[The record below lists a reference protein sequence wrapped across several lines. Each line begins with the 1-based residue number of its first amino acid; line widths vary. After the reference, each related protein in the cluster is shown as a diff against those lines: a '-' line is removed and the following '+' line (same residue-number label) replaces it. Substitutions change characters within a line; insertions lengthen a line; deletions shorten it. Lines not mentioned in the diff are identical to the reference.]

1 MRDRVALIT
10 GGASGIGRALGE
22 AMAAR
27 GASVVLVDRQ
37 HEMAQQVA
45 DEITGRGGTARALEL
60 DVRESRQWE
69 RVVDGVERTEGRI
82 DYLFNNAGIGIGGEI
97 CDYELATWDDVIDVN
112 LRGVAYGVHHVY
124 PIMRRQGSGH
134 IINTASMAGLLS
146 FGGAGSYVTTK
157 HAVVGMSKALRVEAR
172 RHGVR
177 VSVLCPGA
185 IQTPILSGGK
195 YGGFVGSINADA
207 TKKVWQWMRP
217 MQVDDFAQVVLKDVE
232 RNEPYIIVPRWWK
245 SFWVLERIAPRLSN
259 RMFTVLH
266 GLAMKQAGVR

>member
-27 GASVVLVDRQ
+27 GARIVLVDRQ
-37 HEMAQQVA
+37 TEVA
-45 DEITGRGGTARALEL
+45 EEVATLIEGRGGRARALEL
-60 DVRESRQWE
+60 DVREARQWQ
-69 RVVDGVERTEGRI
+69 RVVDDVMRREGRI

-97 CDYELATWDDVIDVN
+97 SDYELSTWDEVIDVN

-172 RHGVR
+172 QHGVR

-207 TKKVWQWMRP
+207 TERVWKMMRP
-217 MQVDDFAQVVLKDVE
+217 MQVDDFAQIVLEDVK
-232 RNEPYIIVPRWWK
+232 RNEAYIIVPRWWK
-245 SFWVLERIAPRLSN
+245 TVWALERFAPRLSN
-259 RMFTVLH
+259 RLFSTLH
-266 GLAMKQAGVR
+266 GLALKQIR

>member
-27 GASVVLVDRQ
+27 GAQVVLVDRQ
-37 HEMAQQVA
+37 TEVAHEVA
-45 DEITGRGGTARALEL
+45 DTITRRGGRARALEL
-60 DVRESRQWE
+60 DVREARQWQ
-69 RVVDGVERTEGRI
+69 RVVDDVMRSEGRI

-97 CDYELATWDDVIDVN
+97 SDYDLATWDEVIDVN

-124 PIMRRQGSGH
+124 PIMCRQGTGH

-172 RHGVR
+172 QHGVR
-177 VSVLCPGA
+177 ISVLCPGA

-195 YGGFVGSINADA
+195 YGGFVGKISPEL
-207 TKKVWQWMRP
+207 TEKVWKLMRP
-217 MQVDDFAQVVLKDVE
+217 MQVDAFAQVVLKDVE
-232 RNEPYIIVPRWWK
+232 RNEAYIIVPRWWK
-245 SFWVLERIAPRLSN
+245 AFWAFERIAPRVSN
-259 RMFTVLH
+259 RAFSVFH
-266 GLAMKQAGVR
+266 GLALRRVQRS

>member
-1 MRDRVALIT
+1 MKDRVALIT

-27 GASVVLVDRQ
+27 GALVVLVDRQ
-37 HEMAQQVA
+37 TEVAQEVA
-45 DEITGRGGTARALEL
+45 DEIVKRGGRARALEL
-60 DVRESRQWE
+60 DVREVRQWQ
-69 RVVDGVERTEGRI
+69 RVVDDVMRDEGRI

-97 CDYELATWDDVIDVN
+97 SDYDVSTWDEVIDVN

-124 PIMRRQGSGH
+124 PIMCRQGTGH

-172 RHGVR
+172 QHGVR

-195 YGGFVGSINADA
+195 YGGFVGNISPDL
-207 TKKVWQWMRP
+207 TEKVWKLMRP
-217 MQVDDFAQVVLKDVE
+217 MQVDAFAQVVLKDVE
-232 RNEPYIIVPRWWK
+232 RDEAYIIVPRWWK
-245 SFWVLERIAPRLSN
+245 SFWALERIAPRVSN
-259 RMFTVLH
+259 RLFSVLH
-266 GLAMKQAGVR
+266 GLALKRVNA

>member
-1 MRDRVALIT
+1 MADTVVRYSSTCAKPDNGDVMR
-10 GGASGIGRALGE
+10 S
-22 AMAAR
+22 
-27 GASVVLVDRQ
+27 
-37 HEMAQQVA
+37 
-45 DEITGRGGTARALEL
+45 
-60 DVRESRQWE
+60 
-69 RVVDGVERTEGRI
+69 EGRV

-97 CDYELATWDDVIDVN
+97 SDYDLSTWDEVIDVN

-124 PIMRRQGSGH
+124 PIMCRQGTGH

-185 IQTPILSGGK
+185 IQTPILTGGK
-195 YGGFVGSINADA
+195 YGGFVGSISPDA
-207 TKKVWQWMRP
+207 TAKVWKLMRP
-217 MQVDDFAQVVLKDVE
+217 MQVDAFAQAVLRDVQ

-245 SFWVLERIAPRLSN
+245 SFWALERLAPRVSN
-259 RMFTVLH
+259 RLFSALH
-266 GLAMKQAGVR
+266 GLALSRVRQA